1 MSTPGSD
8 LSSPPDRK
16 LTRTSTG
23 SGRGSI
29 GNILSGGL
37 WRSSGKLIIDEAD
50 VGEWL
55 DRCELEPNLHHLLAA
70 PAAPRALTHA
80 HAFTSRGSG
89 ALWKHTGPT
98 DAPLG
103 TAGIFE
109 RLFTEEV

>member
-55 DRCELEPNLHHLLAA
+55 IDASSNPTFTIHS
-70 PAAPRALTHA
+70 PRRRRH
-80 HAFTSRGSG
+80 
-89 ALWKHTGPT
+89 
-98 DAPLG
+98 
-103 TAGIFE
+103 E
-109 RLFTEEV
+109 R